1 MKPILRYTVL
11 AVILT
16 ALGWKVYQALS
27 PAPAQNAQE
36 TPALAVGD
44 AESGIE
50 AVCGKPVGI
59 SEKSGLTTYYFDS
72 KEIDVR
78 NGVIAAIRDS
88 SQIKGALQVG
98 DRSVV
103 IDRAN
108 QLNEP

>member
-1 MKPILRYTVL
+1 MYVTYRTGETIRTLL

-88 SQIKGALQVG
+88 VAADNRRKQVSS
-98 DRSVV
+98 R
-103 IDRAN
+103 R
-108 QLNEP
+108 